1 VINESVSSA
10 SKPTSSPPIG
20 AGFIVAIA
28 ALAVLTLASIWF
40 SNGNIGVA
48 LAPTLGVAVL
58 YAIWKV
64 PLRYTLFVLMFAAF
78 TLENPADRFACD
90 RWHSPIAI
98 VGALMLTHINNTLGV
113 RALSFSGMDVMFV
126 ILIFCA
132 LARHLVNSN
141 IDTRGRISVP
151 KPLVQLAFL
160 ALGGMIYVWVSGLLR
175 GGNFS
180 MSLWQVDR
188 VMYIPIVF
196 LLFQI
201 ALRGPQDYVA
211 LMRVLL
217 AAACARAMLAVYI
230 VRTVTPPPPKPG
242 EEPGLAYATTH
253 HDTMLFAGAF
263 VLVLALL
270 IERAGGK
277 KAKWLAL
284 AVLPIL
290 SAGII
295 ANNRRLAWVQVA
307 IVMAT
312 LYFVKPWTGLKL
324 KVTKNLLKIAPL
336 AAIYF
341 VVGWGQKGGFFKP
354 VQILRS
360 LVDSKTDDSTLWRDI
375 ENFDLV
381 STVQQFP
388 FLGTGYGHPYLEV
401 IPLPAVDYP
410 LEFFIPHNSL
420 IGLWAYCGFFGF
432 TALTLIFAGGV
443 YFTMRGYYAAE
454 RPEDRAAAVTA
465 LGAIVIYLV
474 QVYGDVGLG
483 AWAGVFTVA
492 PALALGGKI
501 AVATGGWPSK
511 GARGDR
517 ATVPKKVV
525 VDASPLP
532 SS

>member
-1 VINESVSSA
+1 VINESIPSE
-10 SKPTSSPPIG
+10 SKPTSSRPIG
-20 AGFIVAIA
+20 AGFVVAIGV
-28 ALAVLTLASIWF
+28 LMVLTLTSIWV
-40 SNGNIGVA
+40 SDGNIGVA
-48 LAPTLGVAVL
+48 LAPTLAVAVL
-58 YAIWKV
+58 YAIWKL
-64 PLRYTLFVLMFAAF
+64 PLRYTLFVLMFAAL
-78 TLENPADRFACD
+78 TLENPNDRFACD

-98 VGALMLTHINNTLGV
+98 VGALMLTHINNTIGI
-113 RALSFSGMDVMFV
+113 RALSFSGMDVMLV
-126 ILIFCA
+126 VLILCA

-141 IDTRGRISVP
+141 VDRRGRVPVP
-151 KPLVQLAFL
+151 KPLVQLALL
-160 ALGGMIYVWVSGLLR
+160 AIGGMLYVWASGLLR

-188 VMYIPIVF
+188 VMYIPIFF

-211 LMRVLL
+211 LMRVVLV
-217 AAACARAMLAVYI
+217 AACARALLAVYI
-230 VRTVTPPPPKPG
+230 IRTVTPPPPKPG

-307 IVMAT
+307 IVMGT
-312 LYFVKPWTGLKL
+312 LYFVKPWTALKR
-324 KVTKNLLKIAPL
+324 KITMTIVKIAPL
-336 AAIYF
+336 AAIYIA
-341 VVGWGQKGGFFKP
+341 VGWNQKGGIWKP
-354 VQILRS
+354 AAIMRSIL
-360 LVDSKTDDSTLWRDI
+360 DSQTDDSTLWRDI

-410 LEFFIPHNSL
+410 LEFYIPHNSL
-420 IGLWAYCGFFGF
+420 IGLWAYCGYFGF
-432 TALTLIFAGGV
+432 TALTLIFGGGV
-443 YFTMRGYYAAE
+443 YFAMRGYYAAE
-454 RPEDRAAAVTA
+454 RPADRAAAITA

-492 PALALGGKI
+492 PALAIAGKI
-501 AVATGGWPSK
+501 AVATGGWPAQGVRRK
-511 GARGDR
+511 QDTQPA
-517 ATVPKKVV
+517 KKVV
-525 VDASPLP
+525 EVSAVPT
-532 SS
+532 